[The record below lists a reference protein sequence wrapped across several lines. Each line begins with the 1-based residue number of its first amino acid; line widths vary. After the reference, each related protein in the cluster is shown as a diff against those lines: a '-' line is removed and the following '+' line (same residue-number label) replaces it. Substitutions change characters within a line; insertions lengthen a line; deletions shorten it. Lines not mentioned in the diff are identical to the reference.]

1 MIANSKE
8 PAGLGADVPG
18 TRSESTDGR
27 LAPCPH
33 IPPVGHPHRPRAGDR
48 LVARAADTERE
59 GGYDDTYPDGECVT
73 VTYDSLLTHPNPSMF
88 PTGLAFYGGVGDQVA
103 PPSEPEPSPSR
114 LRADLPTVASR
125 RAIARH
131 AAQKRLRIALGELW
145 ASLQALGRELRETA
159 RTSLLAH
166 AVPPARRGPL
176 PGGAKRLDGPAMGGA
191 SDAVEPRVGLAHDS
205 AEPERCVRDSAGA
218 SRLQDALCRAGLAVE
233 PVDSDTMGER
243 LHLRTI
249 RNASERARP

>member
-48 LVARAADTERE
+48 LVARAAGTECE
-59 GGYDDTYPDGECVT
+59 GGYDDTYPDGEYVT
-73 VTYDSLLTHPNPSMF
+73 VTYTHLDRPGSIR
-88 PTGLAFYGGVGDQVA
+88 TSVERYRRLGAQVA
-103 PPSEPEPSPSR
+103 PSSRPEPSPSR
-114 LRADLPTVASR
+114 PRADLPTVASR

-131 AAQKRLRIALGELW
+131 AAQKRLRIALGDLW

>member
-1 MIANSKE
+1 MVANSKE

-48 LVARAADTERE
+48 LVARAAGTECE
-59 GGYDDTYPDGECVT
+59 GGYDDTYPDGEYVT
-73 VTYDSLLTHPNPSMF
+73 VTYTHLDRPGSIR
-88 PTGLAFYGGVGDQVA
+88 TSVERYRRLGAQVA
-103 PPSEPEPSPSR
+103 PSSRPEPSPSR
-114 LRADLPTVASR
+114 PRADLPTVASR

-145 ASLQALGRELRETA
+145 ASLQDLGRALRETA
-159 RTSLLAH
+159 RTALLAH
-166 AVPPARRGPL
+166 AVPPARRGPI
-176 PGGAKRLDGPAMGGA
+176 PGGATVLDGPAMGGA

-205 AEPERCVRDSAGA
+205 AEPERCVRDPAGA

-233 PVDSDTMGER
+233 PVDSDTVGGR

-249 RNASERARP
+249 LNTSERARP

>member
-1 MIANSKE
+1 VIANSKE

-59 GGYDDTYPDGECVT
+59 GGYDDTYPDGEYVT
-73 VTYDSLLTHPNPSMF
+73 VVWDVSDGRPVRYRL
-88 PTGLAFYGGVGDQVA
+88 YGGVGAQVA
-103 PPSEPEPSPSR
+103 PSSEPEPIPSR